1 MCRLQAT
8 PLPTPQQQLGHAWSV
23 QEDRLSRFGGP
34 GRETNHPASVKE
46 CRRAFLH
53 GWMVLQRHEGGN
65 VPSRALSARFAAFLG
80 LFFFSFFLFQ
90 FEAAA
95 PRTPLAES
103 CPACLWHA
111 VISFHIQLFYSPS
124 LSTRKVSSKAVRIPT

>member
-1 MCRLQAT
+1 MHGACKRVDSAASAGQ
-8 PLPTPQQQLGHAWSV
+8 G
-23 QEDRLSRFGGP
+23 
-34 GRETNHPASVKE
+34 ETNHPASVKE

-65 VPSRALSARFAAFLG
+65 VPSRALSARFAAFLR
-80 LFFFSFFLFQ
+80 LFFFQ

-103 CPACLWHA
+103 YPACPWHA
-111 VISFHIQLFYSPS
+111 VISFHIQLFLFTKFINKESVFKNGKD
-124 LSTRKVSSKAVRIPT
+124 TNVSKRQR